1 MRIQFTSKDGSAVQ
15 GWIESDTPFIKN
27 VFRIFFAVTLD
38 AETPKGC
45 PFSYSFYTSYND
57 EEDPYFVSGAAYT
70 ERLDWLE
77 RVAEGFHNIDRISS
91 VVGYGFYAEGGKRY
105 VTLREAIDSY
115 RATNSMQSTK
125 EEK

>member
-57 EEDPYFVSGAAYT
+57 EEDPYFVSGASYT
-70 ERLDWLE
+70 ERLDWLPYDLFFE
-77 RVAEGFHNIDRISS
+77 FRKCYNVAPDVI
-91 VVGYGFYAEGGKRY
+91 
-105 VTLREAIDSY
+105 T
-115 RATNSMQSTK
+115 TNWVNFK
-125 EEK
+125 